1 MINQYF
7 NENQSKL
14 LEYIIRRKKEG
25 RDDLPPIQ
33 ELSENL
39 GMSVPTLREQIE
51 ALKML
56 GLLDARPRHGVHIK
70 PVDFSAGLKQN
81 AIIAASMDMKYF
93 FQLSDFRDRL
103 EQAWFINAA
112 EQLSREDIEKLE
124 QYVINAKEKLQGNPI
139 QIPYPEHK
147 ELHLSI
153 YKRLD
158 NLFVIGILNT
168 YWALY
173 EAVGMNL
180 YTDLQYQNEVWQYHE
195 KIVDA
200 IKAKDYN
207 QGQLLLSEHMKLIYK
222 R

>member
-1 MINQYF
+1 
-7 NENQSKL
+7 
-14 LEYIIRRKKEG
+14 
-25 RDDLPPIQ
+25 
-33 ELSENL
+33 
-39 GMSVPTLREQIE
+39 
-51 ALKML
+51 
-56 GLLDARPRHGVHIK
+56 
-70 PVDFSAGLKQN
+70 
-81 AIIAASMDMKYF
+81 MKYF
-93 FQLSDFRDRL
+93 FQLSDFRERL

-139 QIPYPEHK
+139 QIPHPEHK

>member
-139 QIPYPEHK
+139 QIPHPEHK